1 MNPQYC
7 QEDREELR
15 EEARCSLAAEALQ
28 ASGVLKLQARG
39 VSMLPTLWPGDIL
52 TVRSQRAEEVEPG
65 DVMLYMRRERF
76 FIHRVVTNR
85 LIGNELFLIARGD
98 SMPEADPPVR
108 GGQVLGRITE
118 IRRASSILLPA
129 PELSLLSRVLA
140 YMFCHWDLFRRVGLR
155 LWERSHRVD
164 GKIAGEMIKASS

>member
-1 MNPQYC
+1 MNSQVH
-7 QEDREELR
+7 EEAR

-76 FIHRVVTNR
+76 FDSPRLSKR
-85 LIGNELFLIARGD
+85 LIG
-98 SMPEADPPVR
+98 
-108 GGQVLGRITE
+108 
-118 IRRASSILLPA
+118 RRAIPDC
-129 PELSLLSRVLA
+129 P
-140 YMFCHWDLFRRVGLR
+140 RR
-155 LWERSHRVD
+155 
-164 GKIAGEMIKASS
+164 